1 LKAGAGGWESGAS
14 KNFPDSRLLSPGSGF
29 MKALRYENQKLAI
42 ANIDQPVTN
51 DEALVRVTL
60 SGICNTD
67 LEIARGYAGF
77 TGTLGHEFVGV
88 IEEVSEAGPPGRA
101 TSLHARIASTTNIIN
116 EHSFTGGLLMPGDR
130 VVGEINAGCGACD
143 LCRLGDSRHCANRT
157 VLGIV
162 GRDGAHAEFL
172 KLPVVNLLPVPA
184 EISDE
189 RAVFTEPLAAACGI
203 LERVSIDNQT
213 KVAVIGDGKL
223 GLLCA
228 QVIGTTGADVTLVG
242 KHDSKLAIARR
253 CGIGTKTISEVNKLS
268 RYFDLVVEASG
279 SPNGF
284 ELALDLLRPR
294 GVLVLKSTF
303 QGATEMNAARIV
315 VDEISVVGSRCGRFV
330 PALELLKSNAVDVLS
345 LISDEFQLAEGVRAM
360 ARAGE
365 SGVLKVLL
373 RP

>member
-1 LKAGAGGWESGAS
+1 MAK
-14 KNFPDSRLLSPGSGF
+14 

-42 ANIDQPVTN
+42 ANVDKPAT
-51 DEALVRVTL
+51 DGEALVRVTL

-77 TGTLGHEFVGV
+77 QGTLGHEFVGV
-88 IEEVSEAGPPGRA
+88 IEEVEAPASNRGPQRGSRAGVAGRA
-101 TSLHARIASTTNIIN
+101 GQRHPAGALT
-116 EHSFTGGLLMPGDR
+116 PGQR

-143 LCRLGDSRHCANRT
+143 LCQSGDSRHCANRT
-157 VLGIV
+157 VLGIA

-172 KLPVVNLLPVPA
+172 KLPTVNLLPVPD
-184 EISDE
+184 EVSDE

-213 KVAVIGDGKL
+213 NVAVIGDGKL

-228 QVIGTTGADVTLVG
+228 QVIGTTGAHVTLIG
-242 KHDSKLAIARR
+242 KH
-253 CGIGTKTISEVNKLS
+253 ENKLEIAKHRGIETMIIS
-268 RYFDLVVEASG
+268 DPTRKSPEFDVVVEASG
-279 SPNGF
+279 SASGF
-284 ELALDLLRPR
+284 DSALDLLRPR

-303 QGATEMNAARIV
+303 HGVTKMNAARIV
-315 VDEISVVGSRCGRFV
+315 VDEITVVGSRCGRFG
-330 PALELLKSNAVDVLS
+330 PALELLKSNAVDVDS
-345 LISDEFQLAEGVRAM
+345 LISGEFPLSDGVRAM
-360 ARAGE
+360 SRAGE

>member
-1 LKAGAGGWESGAS
+1 
-14 KNFPDSRLLSPGSGF
+14 
-29 MKALRYENQKLAI
+29 MKALRYK
-42 ANIDQPVTN
+42 DQQLGVADVPKPLVN
-51 DEALVRVTL
+51 GEALVRVTL

-77 TGTLGHEFVGV
+77 QGTLGHEFVGV
-88 IEEVSEAGPPGRA
+88 MENGQ
-101 TSLHARIASTTNIIN
+101 
-116 EHSFTGGLLMPGDR
+116 R
-130 VVGEINAGCGACD
+130 VVGEINAGCGHCD
-143 LCRLGDSRHCANRT
+143 LCRSGDSRHCPKRT

-172 KLPVVNLLPVPA
+172 KLPIVNLLPVP
-184 EISDE
+184 EGVPDE
-189 RAVFTEPLAAACGI
+189 HAVFTAPLAAACGI
-203 LERVSIDNQT
+203 LERTSITNDT

-228 QVIGTTGADVTLVG
+228 QVVATTGAPVTLIG
-242 KHDSKLAIARR
+242 KHQSKLHLAKQRGIETAVIHEATRRAR
-253 CGIGTKTISEVNKLS
+253 E
-268 RYFDLVVEASG
+268 FDVVVEASG

-303 QGATEMNAARIV
+303 QGATNINAARIV
-315 VDEISVVGSRCGRFV
+315 VDEISVVGSRCGRFA
-330 PALELLKSNAVDVLS
+330 PALELLRNNKIDVQN
-345 LISDEFQLAEGVRAM
+345 LISEEFALADGVRAM
-360 ARAGE
+360 ARAAE